1 MNDVHQ
7 YGDIIESVWHG
18 IFFQPQD
25 QYVFNDVEA
34 CVSWIYERLQ
44 YGNMKFPGFFSLH
57 SLGFIKEEK
66 TDGKKRM
73 IQTWEHILNG
83 LCVVLKSDPKVCA
96 DVFDK
101 QFTEK
106 QFADILFSLILVS
119 IIRQDY
125 NPSSVLMLINK
136 TLY

>member
-18 IFFQPQD
+18 NFFQPQD

-83 LCVVLKSDPKVCA
+83 LCVVLKSDPKVRA

>member
-1 MNDVHQ
+1 M
-7 YGDIIESVWHG
+7 EF
-18 IFFQPQD
+18 FFQPQD

-83 LCVVLKSDPKVCA
+83 LCVVLKSDPKVRA

>member
-66 TDGKKRM
+66 TDGKK
-73 IQTWEHILNG
+73 E
-83 LCVVLKSDPKVCA
+83 
-96 DVFDK
+96 
-101 QFTEK
+101 
-106 QFADILFSLILVS
+106 
-119 IIRQDY
+119 
-125 NPSSVLMLINK
+125 
-136 TLY
+136 